1 MGYYDYISHSRYTI
15 KPLDILGCRNPYI
28 FWHLL
33 GEDSFITIT
42 GQHQPHG
49 SNRIS
54 STALKRDFSGVLG
67 GLKKIYQSYQN
78 KTGASLK
85 EKWFHTR

>member
-28 FWHLL
+28 FWRLL

-49 SNRIS
+49 SDIVELEAKLRLQPGRS
-54 STALKRDFSGVLG
+54 RVL
-67 GLKKIYQSYQN
+67 
-78 KTGASLK
+78 
-85 EKWFHTR
+85 

>member
-49 SNRIS
+49 SDIVELEAKLR
-54 STALKRDFSGVLG
+54 LQLG
-67 GLKKIYQSYQN
+67 IFFRLQIYY
-78 KTGASLK
+78 SL
-85 EKWFHTR
+85 